1 MKVSTPFKAYIIAL
15 LCAII
20 FAIVTARAQHDPHS
34 DKITYLPGYTEP
46 IRFNQFAGYLLVNET
61 NNRNLFYWFVESQN
75 DPAND
80 PVSVFVVVLCVSHV
94 IHAKFCCIPL
104 LSSLKSFQIR
114 HET

>member
-15 LCAII
+15 LCAIV
-20 FAIVTARAQHDPHS
+20 FAIATARAQHDPHS

-104 LSSLKSFQIR
+104 LSSLNFQIR